1 MISPLR
7 ATSFALLFSATTL
20 PACDSCQKS
29 PPAATDAAPSASA
42 PPEPSASVPAP
53 PASGAQPP
61 ARACPEDMVLVKEHL
76 CVDRYEAQLVDAA
89 TGQVLSPFYPVRS
102 DYSWFL
108 KSVRDRSKE
117 HFDNGGTGLGRTMPF
132 PAFPAWQKSGKLE
145 PLARS
150 REGVEPN
157 GYVNMNVAKSA
168 CERAGKRLCTLDE
181 WRTACRGKAG
191 RKHPYG
197 DTFEAGKCNVFREDS
212 PGRILFDN
220 ASLGMLDP
228 RMNLVEA
235 KGKPLFRKTGGTPT
249 CTSEWDEPIYDMV
262 GNLDEWVDDPDGTF
276 VGGFYS
282 RSTKEGCDTIVT
294 AHVPGYQD
302 YSTGVRCCRD
312 AME

>member
-1 MISPLR
+1 MR
-7 ATSFALLFSATTL
+7 RTGATCFAVLGLLTTL
-20 PACDSCQKS
+20 PACDDCSGS
-29 PPAATDAAPSASA
+29 HPETLDAAPSASSS
-42 PPEPSASVPAP
+42 PEPTESVAEPPAP
-53 PASGAQPP
+53 TAEP
-61 ARACPEDMVLVKEHL
+61 ARRCPEDMVLVKQHL

-89 TGQVLSPFYPVRS
+89 TGQLLSPYYPVRK

-108 KSVRDRSKE
+108 KAIHDRSKQ
-117 HFDNGGTGLGRTMPF
+117 HFDSGGTGLGRTLPF
-132 PAFPAWQKSGKLE
+132 PPFPTWQKSGELE
-145 PLARS
+145 PVAQS

-168 CERAGKRLCTLDE
+168 CERAGKRLCTLEE

-191 RKHPYG
+191 RKFPYG
-197 DTFEAGKCNVFREDS
+197 DTYEAGKCNVFREDS

-235 KGKPLFRKTGGTPT
+235 KGRPLYRKTGATSS
-249 CTSEWDEPIYDMV
+249 CRSEWDEPIYDMV
-262 GNLDEWVDDPDGTF
+262 GNLDEWVDDPKGTF

-282 RSTKEGCDTIVT
+282 RSTKAGCDTIVT

-302 YSTGVRCCRD
+302 YSIGVRCCRD